1 MNTNHL
7 DAFILT
13 KLGEF
18 HTAGASLALIRGD
31 SLAYARGYGYRDVEA
46 ALPCTSRTNFAIAS
60 VTKSFTAL
68 AILQLAEAGAL
79 SVDDPVSE
87 HLPEF
92 DIRPASGRILIRHLL
107 SHSSGIPSLASS
119 EMEWS
124 ALVGAAPPR
133 IPLATH
139 DSLLAYG
146 NEAGDWLVA
155 TPGRQMRYCNY
166 GFHLLGAIVERRAG
180 MPFQQYVL
188 EQILAPLKMDGSY
201 FAKSRHEAD
210 DDVSAAYIMPCGERQ
225 QIPTPFRAVT
235 AAGGLFSNALD
246 LSRYTR
252 MYLSGGE
259 LDGARVISQANL
271 AEMTSA
277 QVALPNSGL
286 LSQSAYCFGLMR
298 TEDFLGHTMIE
309 HGGGQP
315 FSTSYIAWLPDIGL
329 GAVVLMNG
337 RGYSTM
343 RLAQIGLAALLG
355 EDWRDLPF
363 LQRERTLDSLVGD
376 YEAYRSGYR
385 LTVRRVGAQ
394 LFLER
399 RDAHS
404 QMSIPLL
411 EERLGKF
418 RYRFMAPLMG
428 ERVTLLFHHKRGE
441 IDLHFDRYLLR
452 KETG

>member
-1 MNTNHL
+1 MNTNDL
-7 DAFILT
+7 DSFVLD

-31 SLAYARGYGYRDVEA
+31 SLAYTRGYGYRDVEA
-46 ALPCTSRTNFAIAS
+46 ALPCTPRTNFAIAS

-68 AILQLAEAGAL
+68 AILQLAEAGVL
-79 SVDDPVSE
+79 SFDDPISD

-92 DIRPASGRILIRHLL
+92 DIRHTGGHIRIRHLL

-119 EMEWS
+119 EMEWR

-146 NEAGDWLVA
+146 NEASDWLVA
-155 TPGRQMRYCNY
+155 PPGRQMRYCNY
-166 GFHLLGAIVERRAG
+166 GFHLLGAIIDRRAG
-180 MPFQQYVL
+180 IPFEQYVL
-188 EQILAPLKMDGSY
+188 EQILAPLKMCGSY
-201 FAKSRHEAD
+201 FAKSRYEAD
-210 DDVSAAYIMPCGERQ
+210 DDVSAAYIMHHGDRR

-235 AAGGLFSNALD
+235 AAGGLFSNVLD
-246 LSRYTR
+246 LARYVR
-252 MYLSGGE
+252 MYLGGGD
-259 LDGARVISQANL
+259 LDGTRVISQASL
-271 AEMTSA
+271 AEMTSP
-277 QVALPNSGL
+277 QIALPKSGL
-286 LSQSAYCFGLMR
+286 FSQSAYCFGLMR

-315 FSTSYIAWLPDIGL
+315 FATSYIAWLPDAGL

-337 RGYSTM
+337 AGYPTM
-343 RLAQIGLAALLG
+343 HLAQIGLAALLG

-363 LQRERTLDSLVGD
+363 MKRERTLDLLVGE

-385 LTVRRVGAQ
+385 LSIRRVGAQ
-394 LFLER
+394 LILER

-404 QMSIPLL
+404 QMSVPLL

-418 RYRFMAPLMG
+418 RYRFTAPLLG
-428 ERVTLLFHHKRGE
+428 KRATLLFHHKRGA